1 MPLNSPIVAPLE
13 HQSVWE
19 AHGAAILD
27 DLAPV
32 GAVEQALAERIALLW
47 WRLDRAAVVEH
58 AELVRAQADVEWTL
72 ARERQAGFEAL
83 GVSLPAA
90 PAEVRAA
97 VPDYR
102 AALALLEK
110 LPTLADTA
118 PLPAEVAAHAAYLVA
133 DAAALPL
140 DALLPDPEAGLSRE
154 NLTEHSGWT
163 AGALRR
169 LVDHAAAATPWS
181 LLEETP
187 RAWPSDVMLARATEH
202 ARAGL
207 EVARREAQRVG
218 REVAQRRRVALLP
231 ASDVLARLAD
241 YETALTRQLADLH
254 QLLAARQA
262 QRQARRERSP
272 VAATGAVPVAGVRS
286 KAVGQRRAT
295 K

>member
-13 HQSVWE
+13 HQSAWE
-19 AHGAAILD
+19 AHRAAIVK

-32 GAVEQALAERIALLW
+32 GAVERALAERIALLW

-58 AELVRAQADVEWTL
+58 AELVRAQADVEWAL
-72 ARERQAGFEAL
+72 ARERQARFGAL

-102 AALALLEK
+102 AALALLEE
-110 LPTLADTA
+110 LPSLADAA
-118 PLPAEVAAHAAYLVA
+118 PLPAEAGAHAAYLVA

-140 DALLPDPEAGLSRE
+140 DALLPDPEAGLPGE
-154 NLTEHSGWT
+154 NVTEYSGWT

-169 LVDHAAAATPWS
+169 LVDHAAAATPWA

-187 RAWPSDVMLARATEH
+187 RAWPSDVMLARTTEH

-207 EVARREAQRVG
+207 EAARREAQRVG

-231 ASDVLARLAD
+231 ASDVLARLPD

-254 QLLAARQA
+254 QLLVACQA
-262 QRQARRERSP
+262 QRQSRSERSP
-272 VAATGAVPVAGVRS
+272 GAAAGAGPVAGPRS
-286 KAVGQRRAT
+286 KAVSQRRAP